1 MRRSL
6 LPSQRGGVGV
16 GIGVGNAR
24 RPPPFLLAA
33 SGGRR
38 RLALHVVALG
48 PKSAKP
54 ARAPRG
60 APADPKQLTTLPDHD
75 WPAAPVPGASRAAK
89 ARQEEEGGSATTAA
103 ATAPPPSKRADW
115 SERLL
120 QLTGGGAGAGAKPRR
135 RRRSGDNPTASAAA
149 TAAAAASAPATNDDD
164 DDDDVIFGGRAAAP
178 PSVLESDEDYDAQAA
193 AEDAAIVAAAM
204 EQYGGFGEQRGRRAR
219 AAARDEDDDE
229 DAFDDSR
236 SRSRS
241 RSRGGSGKKRLPA
254 AVRCF
259 DTARIS
265 VKAGDGGAGCVAFRR
280 EPYVERGGPNG
291 GNGGRGGN
299 VWAVA
304 DEQLNSLVPFRH
316 RVHWRALNGAPGK
329 GSQCDG
335 ADGADAEIP
344 VPLGTIVRAR
354 DARPGDPPLAE
365 LVSPGQRALLCV
377 GGRGGRGNASF
388 KTARDTAP
396 ALAER
401 GEPGEELWLDLELKV
416 VADVGLVGVPNAG
429 KSTLLSRLTAAKPKI
444 AAYPFTTLV
453 PNLGVCEHDYR
464 TTVFADIPGLLEGA
478 HDGRGLGHEFLRH
491 VSRCRAIVHVVDGSS
506 PDPVGD
512 LRATNA
518 ELALFSPLLSAKP
531 QVVAYNKV
539 DLPDSGDYWEL
550 VRDCLTDELGV
561 PAERVFP
568 VSAATGRGVAE
579 LVRGVRALLDEMDA
593 AEEAEMAAGREGRQE
608 EVEVGEDLPV
618 DAAGPARLAADEAAR
633 RAKAGPQLTTDA
645 LNRTA
650 VPRRFDSA
658 SRIDD
663 FTVELLGDDY
673 GDDYD
678 DDEDDDEDE
687 EGSGKGRRSRRRQE
701 QEGAR
706 RSAGRPLFGDDDED
720 EDDDYNDAPLD
731 GFGAR
736 AQDEAAAAFAD
747 AQNGS
752 ASLPFSRRELRRR
765 TKHLAGGA
773 GRGGAALPPAPRPPG
788 GPARTY
794 LVRGSALERFTRM
807 TNWDY
812 YEAVRRFQK
821 VLDVSGVNG
830 ALQAAGVR
838 EGDTVVIG
846 DDGACEFEWRD
857 AKGDSE
863 TYAAWAEDM
872 RSRGKARAGS
882 SAWPTGN

>member
-1 MRRSL
+1 MRRASL
-6 LPSQRGGVGV
+6 PQKRGGGAAAASAS
-16 GIGVGNAR
+16 AR
-24 RPPPFLLAA
+24 RPPPLLMAA
-33 SGGRR
+33 GR
-38 RLALHVVALG
+38 RLALHCVALG

-54 ARAPRG
+54 ARTPRAPTD
-60 APADPKQLTTLPDHD
+60 DPQKQQLTSLPDHD
-75 WPAAPVPGASRAAK
+75 WPE
-89 ARQEEEGGSATTAA
+89 ARPRGRGGSSGSSNGDNATSSTSTTTTTL
-103 ATAPPPSKRADW
+103 ATPPATSSPSKRADW
-115 SERLL
+115 SARLL
-120 QLTGGGAGAGAKPRR
+120 QLTGGGSEGKPRR
-135 RRRSGDNPTASAAA
+135 RRRSGSSSSNPTASAAA
-149 TAAAAASAPATNDDD
+149 AASDQEEEDEGDA
-164 DDDDVIFGGRAAAP
+164 DVIFGGRAAAP
-178 PSVLESDEDYDAQAA
+178 PSALEADQDYDAEAA
-193 AEDAAIVAAAM
+193 AEDAAVVAAAM
-204 EQYGGFGEQRGRRAR
+204 EQYGGFERGRRGANP
-219 AAARDEDDDE
+219 RDFDFDDDDD
-229 DAFDDSR
+229 DASP

-241 RSRGGSGKKRLPA
+241 RSRGNGKKRLPA

-304 DEQLNSLVPFRH
+304 DEKLNSLVPFRH
-316 RVHWRALNGAPGK
+316 RVHWRAQAGTPGK
-329 GSQCDG
+329 GSQCEG

-354 DARPGDPPLAE
+354 DAREGDPPLAE
-365 LVSPGQRALLCV
+365 LVTPGQRALLCV

-401 GEPGEELWLDLELKV
+401 GEPGEEMWLDLELKV

-478 HDGRGLGHEFLRH
+478 HDGKGLGHEFLRH
-491 VSRCRAIVHVVDGSS
+491 VSRCRALVHVVDGSS

-518 ELALFSPLLSAKP
+518 ELSLFSPELSAKP

-561 PAERVFP
+561 PGERVFP

-593 AEEAEMAAGREGRQE
+593 QEEEEEAARQAATGGSARKGDRQE
-608 EVEVGEDLPV
+608 LLLD
-618 DAAGPARLAADEAAR
+618 GPARLAADEAAR
-633 RAKAGPQLTTDA
+633 RAKAGPPLTTDA

-663 FTVELLGDDY
+663 FTVELLADGYGGGD
-673 GDDYD
+673 GYD
-678 DDEDDDEDE
+678 DDDDDEE
-687 EGSGKGRRSRRRQE
+687 EEDDGTGQQQRRRSVVAA
-701 QEGAR
+701 EGAGSSSSGGRR
-706 RSAGRPLFGDDDED
+706 RSAGSLFGDDD
-720 EDDDYNDAPLD
+720 DDDDDEYD

-736 AQDEAAAAFAD
+736 AQQEAAAAFAETTSSST
-747 AQNGS
+747 S
-752 ASLPFSRRELRRR
+752 AAMSRRELRRR
-765 TKHLAGGA
+765 TRHLPRGA
-773 GRGGAALPPAPRPPG
+773 VPPAPRPLG
-788 GPARTY
+788 GPPRTY
-794 LVRGSALERFTRM
+794 LVRGPALERFTRM

-821 VLDVSGVNG
+821 VLDVSGVNS
-830 ALQAAGVR
+830 ALIAAGVR
-838 EGDTVVIG
+838 EGDTVAIG
-846 DDGACEFEWRD
+846 EDAGEFEWKD

-863 TYAAWAEDM
+863 TYAAWSEDM
-872 RSRGKARAGS
+872 RSRGKARTGS